1 MKALIQKNIKTILLA
16 VLLIK
21 LFVLMILEFRM
32 MILEFGSKNLELLKQ
47 SFNFLVLNLEL
58 SLVLL
63 IKLFV
68 YKIKSVL

>member
-1 MKALIQKNIKTILLA
+1 
-16 VLLIK
+16 
-21 LFVLMILEFRM
+21 MILEFRM